1 MELDSRLMSYQK
13 PNHFNPTRT
22 FDKCH
27 DVLMTRRT
35 HVKAFCWVILRYSP
49 NRALSMLA
57 QLQSVHKNYGA
68 QPALVGVD
76 LHVNAGEVVAL
87 LGPNGAG
94 KSTAVALMLGLEVP
108 ESGAAFL
115 LGQSPH
121 ELEARQH
128 MGVMLQKAGI
138 ADQYKVSELIILT
151 RSYYPQPMPIDAC
164 AALAGLDGLMAR
176 RYGQLS
182 GGQQRRVQFALA
194 ICGKPKVLFLDEP
207 TTGLDIE
214 AREGLWKAIRNL
226 TESGTG
232 VLLTTHYLEEAE
244 ALANRVAV
252 LNQGKIVAQGS
263 MHKIRALVSQKRIS
277 CKTTVPIE
285 SVRALAGVLS
295 AKRDEATSTV
305 IVTETPEP
313 VLRQLFML
321 DAELSDLEVSRAG
334 LAAAFL
340 QLTQNSQSGAK
351 S

>member
-1 MELDSRLMSYQK
+1 
-13 PNHFNPTRT
+13 
-22 FDKCH
+22 
-27 DVLMTRRT
+27 
-35 HVKAFCWVILRYSP
+35 
-49 NRALSMLA
+49 MLA

-68 QPALVGVD
+68 QPALIGVD

-108 ESGAAFL
+108 DSGAAFL
-115 LGQSPH
+115 LEQSPH
-121 ELEARQH
+121 QLRARQQ
-128 MGVMLQKAGI
+128 MGVMLQTAGI

-151 RSYYPQPMPIDAC
+151 RSYYPQPMSIEAC
-164 AALAGLDGLMAR
+164 VALAGLAGLMAR

-194 ICGKPKVLFLDEP
+194 ICGAPKVLFLDEP

-244 ALANRVAV
+244 ALAHRVAV

-263 MHKIRALVSQKRIS
+263 MSDIRALVSQKRIS
-277 CKTTVPIE
+277 CKTTMPIA
-285 SVRALAGVLS
+285 SVRALADVLS
-295 AKRDEATSTV
+295 ATRDEAATTV
-305 IVTETPEP
+305 VLTEAPEH
-313 VLRQLFML
+313 VLRQLFAL
-321 DAELSDLEVSRAG
+321 DADLSELEVSRAG

-340 QLTQNSQSGAK
+340 QLTQNNQSGAK